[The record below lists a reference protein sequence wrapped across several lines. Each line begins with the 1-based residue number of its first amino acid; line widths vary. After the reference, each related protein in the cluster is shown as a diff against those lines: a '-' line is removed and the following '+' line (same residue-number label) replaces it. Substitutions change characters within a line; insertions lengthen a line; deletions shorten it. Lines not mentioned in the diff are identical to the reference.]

1 MRTAPLPERKN
12 RNFPCGSS
20 GFLVLLCRGA
30 AVGGAFSVR
39 AVEVT
44 AVGASKWL
52 SVLSARA
59 ALLPGFCVGV
69 IRPGGGGRFR
79 SGSASSAAQLPGFC
93 VGVVQPGGGG
103 RFRSGSAPSAAQSPG
118 FCVGVARPGGGEVRF
133 RSGCASSAAQSFLKR
148 STSPGTTVPDMS
160 ASSAMTGETNSSVS
174 VTADLPPSPL
184 MR

>member
-79 SGSASSAAQLPGFC
+79 SGSASCAAQLPGFC
-93 VGVVQPGGGG
+93 VGVI
-103 RFRSGSAPSAAQSPG
+103 
-118 FCVGVARPGGGEVRF
+118 RPGGGEVRF
-133 RSGCASSAAQSFLKR
+133 RSGSASSAAQSFLKR
-148 STSPGTTVPDMS
+148 STSPVSTLRYMS

>member
-79 SGSASSAAQLPGFC
+79 SGSASC
-93 VGVVQPGGGG
+93 
-103 RFRSGSAPSAAQSPG
+103 AAQSPG
-118 FCVGVARPGGGEVRF
+118 FCVGVARHGGGEVRF
-133 RSGCASSAAQSFLKR
+133 RSGSASSAAQSFLKR
-148 STSPGTTVPDMS
+148 STSPVSTLRYMS
-160 ASSAMTGETNSSVS
+160 ASSAMTGETNLSVS

>member
-79 SGSASSAAQLPGFC
+79 SGSASCAAQLPGFC
-93 VGVVQPGGGG
+93 VGV
-103 RFRSGSAPSAAQSPG
+103 
-118 FCVGVARPGGGEVRF
+118 ARHGGGEVRF
-133 RSGCASSAAQSFLKR
+133 RSGSASSAAQSFLKR
-148 STSPGTTVPDMS
+148 STSPVSTLRYMS

>member
-79 SGSASSAAQLPGFC
+79 SGSA
-93 VGVVQPGGGG
+93 
-103 RFRSGSAPSAAQSPG
+103 PSAAQSPG

-148 STSPGTTVPDMS
+148 STSPVSTLRYMS

>member
-44 AVGASKWL
+44 AVGASKWF

-79 SGSASSAAQLPGFC
+79 SGSASSAAQ
-93 VGVVQPGGGG
+93 
-103 RFRSGSAPSAAQSPG
+103 SPG
-118 FCVGVARPGGGEVRF
+118 FCVGVARHGGGEVRF
-133 RSGCASSAAQSFLKR
+133 RSGSASSAAQSFLKR
-148 STSPGTTVPDMS
+148 STSPVSTLRYMS

>member
-79 SGSASSAAQLPGFC
+79 AGSASCAAQLPGFC
-93 VGVVQPGGGG
+93 VGV
-103 RFRSGSAPSAAQSPG
+103 
-118 FCVGVARPGGGEVRF
+118 ARHGGGEVRF
-133 RSGCASSAAQSFLKR
+133 RSGSASSAAQSFLKR
-148 STSPGTTVPDMS
+148 STSPVSTLRYMS

>member
-79 SGSASSAAQLPGFC
+79 SGSASCAAQLPGFC
-93 VGVVQPGGGG
+93 VGVV
-103 RFRSGSAPSAAQSPG
+103 RH
-118 FCVGVARPGGGEVRF
+118 GGGEVRF
-133 RSGCASSAAQSFLKR
+133 RSGSASSAAQSFLKR
-148 STSPGTTVPDMS
+148 STSPVSTLRYMS

>member
-79 SGSASSAAQLPGFC
+79 SGSASC
-93 VGVVQPGGGG
+93 
-103 RFRSGSAPSAAQSPG
+103 AAQSPG
-118 FCVGVARPGGGEVRF
+118 FCVGVARHGGGEVRF
-133 RSGCASSAAQSFLKR
+133 RSGSASSAAQSFLKR
-148 STSPGTTVPDMS
+148 STSPVSTLRYMS

>member
-69 IRPGGGGRFR
+69 VQPGGGGRFR
-79 SGSASSAAQLPGFC
+79 SGSASCAAQLPGFC

-103 RFRSGSAPSAAQSPG
+103 RFRSGSASCAAQLPG
-118 FCVGVARPGGGEVRF
+118 FCVGVVQPGGGGRF
-133 RSGCASSAAQSFLKR
+133 RSGSASSAAQSFLKR
-148 STSPGTTVPDMS
+148 STSPVSTLRYMS

>member
-69 IRPGGGGRFR
+69 VQPGGGGRFR
-79 SGSASSAAQLPGFC
+79 SGSASCAAQLPGFC

-103 RFRSGSAPSAAQSPG
+103 RFRSGSASCAAQLPG
-118 FCVGVARPGGGEVRF
+118 FCVGVVQPGGGDRF
-133 RSGCASSAAQSFLKR
+133 RSGSASSAAQSFLKR
-148 STSPGTTVPDMS
+148 STSPVSTLRYMS

>member
-59 ALLPGFCVGV
+59 ALLPGFCVGE

-79 SGSASSAAQLPGFC
+79 SGSASC
-93 VGVVQPGGGG
+93 
-103 RFRSGSAPSAAQSPG
+103 AAQSPG
-118 FCVGVARPGGGEVRF
+118 FCVGVARHGGGEVRF
-133 RSGCASSAAQSFLKR
+133 RSGSASSAAQSFLKR
-148 STSPGTTVPDMS
+148 STSPVSTLRYMS

>member
-79 SGSASSAAQLPGFC
+79 SGSASSAAQ
-93 VGVVQPGGGG
+93 
-103 RFRSGSAPSAAQSPG
+103 SPG

-148 STSPGTTVPDMS
+148 STSPVSTLRYMS

>member
-93 VGVVQPGGGG
+93 VGV
-103 RFRSGSAPSAAQSPG
+103 
-118 FCVGVARPGGGEVRF
+118 ARPGGGEVRF

-148 STSPGTTVPDMS
+148 STSPVSTLRYMS

>member
-79 SGSASSAAQLPGFC
+79 SGSASN
-93 VGVVQPGGGG
+93 
-103 RFRSGSAPSAAQSPG
+103 AAQSPG
-118 FCVGVARPGGGEVRF
+118 FCVGVARHGGGEVRF
-133 RSGCASSAAQSFLKR
+133 RSGSASSAAQSFLKR
-148 STSPGTTVPDMS
+148 STSPVSTLRYMS

>member
-79 SGSASSAAQLPGFC
+79 SGSSSCAAQLPGFC
-93 VGVVQPGGGG
+93 VGV
-103 RFRSGSAPSAAQSPG
+103 
-118 FCVGVARPGGGEVRF
+118 ARHGGGEVRF
-133 RSGCASSAAQSFLKR
+133 RSGSASSAAQSFLKR
-148 STSPGTTVPDMS
+148 STSPVSTLRYMS

>member
-69 IRPGGGGRFR
+69 
-79 SGSASSAAQLPGFC
+79 
-93 VGVVQPGGGG
+93 VQPGGGG

-148 STSPGTTVPDMS
+148 STSPVSTLRYMS

>member
-79 SGSASSAAQLPGFC
+79 SGSASN
-93 VGVVQPGGGG
+93 
-103 RFRSGSAPSAAQSPG
+103 AAQSPG

-148 STSPGTTVPDMS
+148 STSPVSTLRYMS

>member
-79 SGSASSAAQLPGFC
+79 SGSASC
-93 VGVVQPGGGG
+93 
-103 RFRSGSAPSAAQSPG
+103 AAQSPG
-118 FCVGVARPGGGEVRF
+118 FCVGVARHGGGEVRF
-133 RSGCASSAAQSFLKR
+133 RSGSASCAAQSFLKR
-148 STSPGTTVPDMS
+148 STSPVSTLRYMS

>member
-69 IRPGGGGRFR
+69 VQPGGGGRFR
-79 SGSASSAAQLPGFC
+79 SGSASSAAQ
-93 VGVVQPGGGG
+93 
-103 RFRSGSAPSAAQSPG
+103 SPG
-118 FCVGVARPGGGEVRF
+118 FCVGVARHGGGEVRF
-133 RSGCASSAAQSFLKR
+133 RSGSASCAAQSFLKR
-148 STSPGTTVPDMS
+148 STSPVSTLRYMS

>member
-79 SGSASSAAQLPGFC
+79 SGSASCAAQLPGFC
-93 VGVVQPGGGG
+93 VGVVQPGGG
-103 RFRSGSAPSAAQSPG
+103 
-118 FCVGVARPGGGEVRF
+118 EVRF
-133 RSGCASSAAQSFLKR
+133 RSGSASSAAQSFLKR
-148 STSPGTTVPDMS
+148 STSPVSTLRYMS